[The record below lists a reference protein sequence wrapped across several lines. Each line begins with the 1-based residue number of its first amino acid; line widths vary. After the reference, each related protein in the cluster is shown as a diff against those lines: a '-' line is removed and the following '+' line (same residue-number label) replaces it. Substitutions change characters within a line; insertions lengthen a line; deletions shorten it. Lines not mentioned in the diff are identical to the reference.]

1 MGAIYNILVK
11 YTWIVGLLKSEYS
24 ARLCPHLAR
33 GCPAV
38 SHRWGIGWQD
48 GEHTHR
54 SVVWVIYT
62 YTSLYV
68 YMHDGVSADGTGAV
82 LHFGPSMS
90 CVALGPDVCLDY
102 KMQPFS
108 CTRTYLQFRRVQLHL
123 F

>member
-1 MGAIYNILVK
+1 MGAICNILVK
-11 YTWIVGLLKSEYS
+11 HTWIGGLLKPEYS
-24 ARLCPHLAR
+24 ARLCPHLAN

-68 YMHDGVSADGTGAV
+68 YMHDGLSANGTGAV
-82 LHFGPSMS
+82 LRFGPSMS
-90 CVALGPDVCLDY
+90 CVALGPDVL
-102 KMQPFS
+102 S
-108 CTRTYLQFRRVQLHL
+108 RL
-123 F
+123 